1 MAQIRVLTWTNANP
15 AVALNF
21 DVGFTVAEITVV
33 DQTNGGAWYWNSG
46 MTSGYYQTVS
56 SGTIT
61 TSNGFTPLAQS
72 GRYAAVV
79 SGFTNANPGVITVDN
94 TGALGFAAGD
104 TIQVVD
110 LADDGTATSLN
121 GQYTVASITG
131 TTITTGTNTSAYS
144 VYVSGGQVRRI
155 SDTNSDPV
163 ATVNTALRGI
173 TIGTGAVGAA
183 SASMMAVVK
192 GAESV
197 V

>member
-1 MAQIRVLTWTNANP
+1 MAQIRVFTWTNANP

-33 DQTNGGAWYWNSG
+33 DQTNGGSWYWNSG
-46 MTSGYYQTVS
+46 MTSGYYLDVDA
-56 SGTIT
+56 GTIT

-72 GRYAAVV
+72 TRVGPTV
-79 SGFTNANPGVITVDN
+79 SGFTNANPGVITVDS
-94 TGALGFAAGD
+94 TSGFGFAVGD
-104 TIQVVD
+104 TIRVVN
-110 LADDGTATSLN
+110 LADNGTATTLN
-121 GQYTVASITG
+121 GQYTIASFTG
-131 TTITTGTNTSAYS
+131 TTITTGTNTSARS
-144 VYVSGGQVRRI
+144 VYVSGGQVIRV
-155 SDTNSDPV
+155 SDS
-163 ATVNTALRGI
+163 ASTAIPTENFAIRGI